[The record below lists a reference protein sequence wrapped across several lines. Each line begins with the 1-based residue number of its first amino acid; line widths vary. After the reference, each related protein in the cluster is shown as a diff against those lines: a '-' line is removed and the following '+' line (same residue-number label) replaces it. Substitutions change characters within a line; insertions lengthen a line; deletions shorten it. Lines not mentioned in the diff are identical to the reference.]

1 MNTLMEK
8 EIFESPAAMERALA
22 NNDREMARIAAA
34 IGEKTS
40 VFFAARGTSD
50 HAAIYGKYL
59 FETLLGL
66 PAGLAAPSVVSVF
79 GRQVNYSHS
88 AVIGISQSGE
98 AEDVRRVLE
107 SAKKS
112 GAFTIAVTNNASS
125 GLALSADA
133 HIDMAAGPEKSVAA
147 TKTYT
152 CTLFVLAMLVA
163 HCAKDETLMRA
174 LSRAPRTVE
183 KVLELSDA
191 IRTVA
196 PRYRFMDSCFTF
208 ARGYDYCMAF
218 EAALKMQECA
228 YIKAKA
234 YSMSDFLHGPIA
246 MIERDIPC
254 FSYVS
259 SGPFAEGMSDMLA
272 RLKQNGADLTVFSDD
287 GALCGLADIALPLPA
302 AAHPAL
308 SPLGIAP
315 AAQIFACHASLSRG
329 LSPDTPRGLSKVTI
343 TV

>member
-8 EIFESPAAMERALA
+8 EIFESPAAMEQALA
-22 NNDREMARIAAA
+22 QNGREMARIAAA
-34 IGEKTS
+34 LRDRSS

-59 FETLLGL
+59 FETLLGM

-79 GRQVNYSHS
+79 GRQVDYSRS
-88 AVIGISQSGE
+88 AVVGISQSGE

-112 GAFTIAVTNNASS
+112 GAYTVAITNNAASP
-125 GLALSADA
+125 LALGADA
-133 HIDMAAGPEKSVAA
+133 HIDMCAGPEKSVAA
-147 TKTYT
+147 TKTFT
-152 CTLFVLAMLVA
+152 CSLYVLAMLA
-163 HCAKDETLMRA
+163 AAAAGDDALTRA
-174 LSRAPRTVE
+174 LRHAPQTVE
-183 KVLELSDA
+183 QALGLA
-191 IRTVA
+191 GGIRALA

-246 MIERDIPC
+246 MIERDTPC
-254 FSYVS
+254 FAYLSH
-259 SGPFAEGMSDMLA
+259 GPFSEGMSDMLE
-272 RLKQNGADLTVFSDD
+272 RLKRNGADITVFSDD
-287 GALCGLADIALPLPA
+287 DSLLSLADAGLPLPQ

-308 SPLGIAP
+308 SPLSIAP
-315 AAQIFACHASLSRG
+315 AIQLFACQASLTRG
-329 LSPDTPRGLSKVTI
+329 LSPDTPRGLSKVTV

>member
-8 EIFESPAAMERALA
+8 EIFESPGALERALTQ
-22 NNDREMARIAAA
+22 NSQGMAHIAAA
-34 IGEKTS
+34 LKKRTS

-59 FETLLGL
+59 FETLLGM
-66 PAGLAAPSVVSVF
+66 PAGLAAPSVTSVF
-79 GRQVNYSHS
+79 GRQVDYSHS

-107 SAKKS
+107 SAKQS
-112 GAFTIAVTNNASS
+112 GAYTIAITNNAASA
-125 GLALSADA
+125 LASEADA
-133 HIDMAAGPEKSVAA
+133 HIDMCAGTEKSVAA

-152 CTLFVLAMLVA
+152 CTLLVLAMLVA
-163 HCAKDETLMRA
+163 QCAQDAA
-174 LSRAPRTVE
+174 LSQALQTVPGM
-183 KVLELSDA
+183 VQQSLELSSE
-191 IRTVA
+191 ISSIA

-246 MIERDIPC
+246 MVERDTPC
-254 FSYVS
+254 FAYISR
-259 SGPFAEGMSDMLA
+259 GPFSEGMGDMLT
-272 RLKQNGADLTVFSDD
+272 RLKQNGADLTIFSDD
-287 GALCGLADIALPLPA
+287 EALRSLADISLPLPVPA
-302 AAHPAL
+302 KAAL
-308 SPLGIAP
+308 SPLSIAP
-315 AAQIFACHASLSRG
+315 AAQLFACYVSLARG

>member
-1 MNTLMEK
+1 MITMMEK
-8 EIFESPAAMERALA
+8 EIFESPAAVAQALEQ
-22 NNDREMARIAAA
+22 NSRSMARIAAA
-34 IGEKTS
+34 LKKKTS

-66 PAGLAAPSVVSVF
+66 SAGLAAPSVTSVF
-79 GRQVNYSHS
+79 GRQVDYSQS

-112 GAFTIAVTNNASS
+112 GAYTIAVTNNSTSA
-125 GLALSADA
+125 LAALADA

-147 TKTYT
+147 TKTFT
-152 CTLFVLAMLVA
+152 CSLFVLAMLVA
-163 HCAKDETLMRA
+163 ECAHDEALTQALHAVPGTVERA
-174 LSRAPRTVE
+174 LS
-183 KVLELSDA
+183 LSAD
-191 IRTVA
+191 IKNIA

-246 MIERDIPC
+246 MVERDTPC
-254 FSYVS
+254 FAYISR
-259 SGPFAEGMSDMLA
+259 GPFSQGMSGTLA

-287 GALCGLADIALPLPA
+287 EALYSLANVALPLPRPV
-302 AAHPAL
+302 HTAL

-315 AAQIFACHASLSRG
+315 AAQLFACHVSLTRG
-329 LSPDTPRGLSKVTI
+329 LLPDTPRGLSKVTI

>member
-8 EIFESPAAMERALA
+8 EIFESPAAVAQALEV
-22 NNDREMARIAAA
+22 NNREMPRIAAA
-34 IGEKTS
+34 LREKSS

-59 FETLLGL
+59 FETLLGM
-66 PAGLAAPSVVSVF
+66 PAGLAAPSVTSVF
-79 GRQVNYSHS
+79 GRQVDYSHS

-112 GAFTIAVTNNASS
+112 GAFTIAITNNPASP
-125 GLALSADA
+125 LACDADA
-133 HIDMAAGPEKSVAA
+133 HIDMCAGSEKSVAA
-147 TKTYT
+147 TKTFT
-152 CTLFVLAMLVA
+152 CSLFVLAMLA
-163 HCAKDETLMRA
+163 NACAGDDELGSA
-174 LSRAPRTVE
+174 LRHIPKTVE
-183 KVLELSDA
+183 KALALSDG
-191 IRTVA
+191 IHTLA
-196 PRYRFMDSCFTF
+196 PRYRFMDNCFTF
-208 ARGYDYCMAF
+208 SRGYDYCMAF

-246 MIERDIPC
+246 MIEQNTPC
-254 FSYVS
+254 FAYINRGHFS
-259 SGPFAEGMSDMLA
+259 EGMSEMLT
-272 RLKQNGADLTVFSDD
+272 RLKQNGADITVFSDD
-287 GALCGLADIALPLPA
+287 DALLSLADAGVPLPR

-308 SPLGIAP
+308 SPLSIAP
-315 AAQIFACHASLSRG
+315 AVQLFACQASLTRG